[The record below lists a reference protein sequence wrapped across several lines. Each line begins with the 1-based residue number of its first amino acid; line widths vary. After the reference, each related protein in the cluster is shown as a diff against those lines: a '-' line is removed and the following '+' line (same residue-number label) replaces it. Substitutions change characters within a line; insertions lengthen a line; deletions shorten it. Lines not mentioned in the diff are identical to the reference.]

1 MKTYQPKAKEVKRN
15 WHLIDAKGQ
24 VLGRL
29 STKISGLLMG
39 KGKTNYSTH
48 MDMGDFVV
56 VLNSENIEVTG
67 KKSSQKVYRRHSG
80 YPNGLKEESYKKIL
94 ENHPERIITHAVNG
108 MLPDNRL
115 KNERLKRLKVVIGSK
130 NPYESKF

>member
-1 MKTYQPKAKEVKRN
+1 
-15 WHLIDAKGQ
+15 
-24 VLGRL
+24 
-29 STKISGLLMG
+29 MG

-130 NPYESKF
+130 NPYESKS